1 MGDSIFKKIICFG
14 KDLPM
19 NSNDF
24 DVDFESL
31 KENRDWLEIH
41 ALYQNNIKVFSE
53 IIKKVMNN
61 YGMTQVQARDT
72 VLYELMSSNYG
83 KQHKKMLYSLNK
95 FKWSVIYIATFFSL
109 FVSGMASL
117 FIIQKKRRVH
127 LLFEEMFSKD
137 GWNKRF
143 YSYITE
149 ILVHTPIKTAIFY
162 THPGIT
168 KDILNTSIEQWDGY
182 VINRRYS
189 SLFFCFKELSWII
202 YKDLFFIRHLF
213 KLSNNL
219 NVTYV
224 YLRIIRKYLLYSS
237 QIKNIEADIMI
248 SAGDYYWNPMKYFVY
263 KRNIDHIILLQ
274 HNFKNEYLHNRLF
287 QYCDIYYA
295 HSDQAIKKL
304 EGISFANKYSIGS
317 FQLIPYLKNDGPEIY
332 DIMFIN
338 QTVNDNLKDSWPYL
352 DQKKLIDSYYILI
365 ENFQRLL
372 EKYPSYNAIY
382 VAKRGHLDS
391 EPSLTV
397 KERLHHLPNIK
408 FMNAYGP
415 ETFELIKK
423 SKLIINMYSS
433 VGFESYGLDK
443 RVLWINYNRCCDV
456 FKYDTEE
463 ESLHTLISDSSYE
476 IFEERVNYL
485 LAEDID
491 IDIHYKKLK
500 EKYMNVQEN
509 PAKIITNKIS
519 EILKNKNS
527 LTTMNLH

>member
-1 MGDSIFKKIICFG
+1 
-14 KDLPM
+14 M
-19 NSNDF
+19 NANDF

-53 IIKKVMNN
+53 IIKKVMDN

-83 KQHKKMLYSLNK
+83 RQHKKLLHSLNR
-95 FKWSVIYIATFFSL
+95 FKWSIIYITTFAGIFFSGL
-109 FVSGMASL
+109 ASL
-117 FIIQKKRRVH
+117 FIIQKKQRLN
-127 LLFEEMFSKD
+127 LLFEEMFPKD

-143 YSYITE
+143 YRYITE
-149 ILVHTPIKTAIFY
+149 KIIHMPLDKAIFY
-162 THPGIT
+162 THPGIA
-168 KDILNTSIEQWDGY
+168 KDIFNTSIEQWDGD

-189 SLFFCFKELSWII
+189 SLFFGFKESSLII
-202 YKDLFFIRHLF
+202 YKDLFFICHLF
-213 KLSNNL
+213 KLSKNL
-219 NVTYV
+219 NVTYI

-237 QIKNIEADIMI
+237 QIKNIEADIII
-248 SAGDYYWNPMKYFVY
+248 SAGDYYWNPIKYFVY
-263 KRNIDHIILLQ
+263 KRKIDHIILLQ

-295 HSDQAIKKL
+295 HSDQAIEKL
-304 EGISFANKYSIGS
+304 EGISFAHKYSIGS
-317 FQLIPYLKNDGPEIY
+317 FQLIPYIKNDEPIVY

-338 QTVNDNLKDSWPYL
+338 QTVNDDLKDSWPYL

-365 ENFQRLL
+365 ENFQHIL
-372 EKYPSYNAIY
+372 EKFPSYNAIY

-408 FMNAYGP
+408 FMSAYGP

-433 VGFESYGLDK
+433 IGFEAYGLNRK
-443 RVLWINYNRCCDV
+443 VLWINYNRCCDV

-463 ESLHTLISDSSYE
+463 ESLHTLISNSSYE
-476 IFEERVNYL
+476 VFEERVNYL
-485 LAEDID
+485 LSENEDID
-491 IDIHYKKLK
+491 THYKKLK

-509 PAKIITNKIS
+509 PAKIIANKIS
-519 EILKNKNS
+519 KILKNKKS
-527 LTTMNLH
+527 LTAINLH